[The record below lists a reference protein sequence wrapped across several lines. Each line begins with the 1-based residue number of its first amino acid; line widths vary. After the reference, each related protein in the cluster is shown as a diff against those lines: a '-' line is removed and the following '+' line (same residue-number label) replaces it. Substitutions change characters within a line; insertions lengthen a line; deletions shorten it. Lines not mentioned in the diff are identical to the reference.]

1 MDYPSESRIPANSCI
16 SFNTEIQYSQLRVIK
31 KKCKRTGG
39 ALKETEDF
47 CLSVGKVQSNAATV

>member
-16 SFNTEIQYSQLRVIK
+16 SFNTEIQYSK